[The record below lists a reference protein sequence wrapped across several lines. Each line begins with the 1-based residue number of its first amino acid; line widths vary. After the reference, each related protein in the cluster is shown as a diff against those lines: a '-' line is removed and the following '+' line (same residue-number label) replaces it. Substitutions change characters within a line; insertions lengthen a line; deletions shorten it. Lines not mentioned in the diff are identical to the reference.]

1 MHVQYDPPAA
11 NNPKTQEVV
20 VRAFSRRR
28 GAALAGFTMA
38 LVLSGSSLAA
48 AAGPPSSSTLKKI
61 GSSSKAVKTQPKA
74 GLGATLG
81 ASPLVAI
88 SFSGNKATVLG
99 GSAVSGSSSKR
110 ARVSNIPI
118 SAAQCLVNFTTKATS
133 AGNQTSAKWFSG
145 ISCSQKMFMF
155 GEAFLA
161 ESATKFDG
169 SGGYFTGNAFSD
181 LSGHSNTVI
190 KEPHPSLYIWSAIN
204 VFFPTKPSRGVIVI
218 LPKGNQPINSATTCK
233 VASTTSNGIGVHCD
247 MYTQRF

>member
-1 MHVQYDPPAA
+1 M
-11 NNPKTQEVV
+11 
-20 VRAFSRRR
+20 RAFSRRR

-48 AAGPPSSSTLKKI
+48 AAGPPSSKTLKKI
-61 GSSSKAVKTQPKA
+61 GSSSKAARDAAQDRPRRNPGCVTTGRDFVLWQQGDSARRQRRLRHASKA
-74 GLGATLG
+74 RLA
-81 ASPLVAI
+81 
-88 SFSGNKATVLG
+88 
-99 GSAVSGSSSKR
+99 
-110 ARVSNIPI
+110 NIPI

-133 AGNQTSAKWFSG
+133 VAGNKTSAKWFSG

-169 SGGYFTGNAFSD
+169 SGPYFSGNAFSD
-181 LSGHSNTVI
+181 VSGHSNTTI
-190 KEPHPSLYIWSAIN
+190 SEPHPSLYIWSAIN

-233 VASTTSNGIGVHCD
+233 VTSTTSNGIGVHCD
-247 MYTQRF
+247 LYTQRF

>member
-1 MHVQYDPPAA
+1 M
-11 NNPKTQEVV
+11 
-20 VRAFSRRR
+20 RAFSRRR

-48 AAGPPSSSTLKKI
+48 AAGPPSSKTLKKI
-61 GSSSKAVKTQPKA
+61 GSSSKAARAQPKT

-99 GSAVSGSSSKR
+99 GSAVSGTTSK
-110 ARVSNIPI
+110 ARLANIPI
-118 SAAQCLVNFTTKATS
+118 SAAQCLVNFTTQATS
-133 AGNQTSAKWFSG
+133 VAGNKTSAKWFSG

-169 SGGYFTGNAFSD
+169 SGPYFSGNAFSD
-181 LSGHSNTVI
+181 VSGRSNTTI
-190 KEPHPSLYIWSAIN
+190 SEPHPSLYIWSAIN

-233 VASTTSNGIGVHCD
+233 VTSTTSNGVGVHCD
-247 MYTQRF
+247 LYTQRF